1 MLVAAGD
8 AQKKNRRA
16 LSTTTPHL
24 IARATARR
32 NSGQSECKVSPQ
44 YIHRARATPYL
55 WQSRSK
61 RSLRQPMSASPW
73 SIEEHQES
81 FIVKDANGQQLAYL
95 YFEDEPQRQMS
106 MKRLSRDEAFLI
118 AVNIAKLPSVPRQ
131 ILKDIPR
138 PPNSASW
145 ED

>member
-1 MLVAAGD
+1 
-8 AQKKNRRA
+8 
-16 LSTTTPHL
+16 L

-73 SIEEHQES
+73 SIEERQES
-81 FIVKDANGQQLAYL
+81 FNVKDPNGQSARLPLFRGRAAAAAPCRAT
-95 YFEDEPQRQMS
+95 EKS
-106 MKRLSRDEAFLI
+106 MAGQIEFGIFAVLI
-118 AVNIAKLPSVPRQ
+118 AFVVIGCLATRARKKAPKPGRDVCRGTLAIFTQ
-131 ILKDIPR
+131 F
-138 PPNSASW
+138 
-145 ED
+145 